1 MIRKIKSEEIPICVE
16 VIKKSFLTVADGY
29 GPLEGMILPPVVNL
43 TFICKYIDGNENV
56 SDESIEV
63 GWFTPNI
70 AKEKITAPDIK
81 KRVCDMLEFDGK
93 QHFSTF
99 ENIDS
104 KIKFI
109 SDILVKLLYITRRIQ
124 NETNN
129 YNRMSGKWENFLC

>member
-1 MIRKIKSEEIPICVE
+1 MVYSKHCKRKI
-16 VIKKSFLTVADGY
+16 TV
-29 GPLEGMILPPVVNL
+29 
-43 TFICKYIDGNENV
+43 
-56 SDESIEV
+56 
-63 GWFTPNI
+63 
-70 AKEKITAPDIK
+70 PDIK

-93 QHFSTF
+93 QHFSTI

-124 NETNN
+124 NATNN

>member
-16 VIKKSFLTVADGY
+16 VIKKSFLTVADEY
-29 GPLEGMILPPVVNL
+29 GFTEENAPRFTAFATTQDRKWKCIRWKYWSRMVYSKH
-43 TFICKYIDGNENV
+43 CKR
-56 SDESIEV
+56 
-63 GWFTPNI
+63 
-70 AKEKITAPDIK
+70 KITVPDIK

-109 SDILVKLLYITRRIQ
+109 SDILVK
-124 NETNN
+124 
-129 YNRMSGKWENFLC
+129 